1 MKILITGHTG
11 FIGSH
16 LSKYFYQKGNY
27 VIGLSKS
34 KSHNKFLEEEIC
46 IDLENVSDEQINK
59 FKIKSKVS
67 KIDVLINSSFKLAT
81 SENKASLDF
90 FYQNIKITEN
100 IVKICKKIKPKKII
114 NLSSIAVYPNLSDIF
129 SETSQTKMSQNSE
142 CLYGLSKFCS
152 ENLLDFFL
160 SENSKILHL
169 RLAQVIG
176 RGMRN
181 DRIYSIMVSE
191 LKRSNKITVL
201 GDGKRVSNFIKIE
214 KLCNYIN
221 KFVNSKNIKGV
232 FNIGDR
238 NLNYKELASE
248 IIKEYGNQNS
258 IIKIKKE
265 GVQSEFILDLNKLRN
280 FLKR

>member
-16 LSKYFYQKGNY
+16 LSKYFSKKGNY

-34 KSHNKFLEEEIC
+34 KSYDKFIEEEIC
-46 IDLENVSDEQINK
+46 IDLENVLDEQFNK
-59 FKIKSKVS
+59 FEIKNKVS

-81 SENKASLDF
+81 TENKASLDF

-100 IVKICKKIKPKKII
+100 IVKICKKIKPRKIV

-129 SETSQTKMSQNSE
+129 SETSQIKTSQNAE

-160 SENSKILHL
+160 SENTKILHL

-176 RGMRN
+176 KGMRN
-181 DRIYSIMVSE
+181 DRVYSMMVSE

-221 KFVNSKNIKGV
+221 EFVNSKNITGI

-258 IIKIKKE
+258 SIKIKKE
-265 GVQSEFILDLNKLRN
+265 GIQSKFILDLNKLRN